1 MLSFQSGSEP
11 DADSSSASNAYKLSG
26 NVATNRTWRKP
37 FPASFTLGRYNGCA
51 YTHPSTGRMK
61 RLPNCPAFTLA
72 GVSRVSFGYSPV
84 RALSLGYVKTVAWGA
99 GG

>member
-11 DADSSSASNAYKLSG
+11 DADSSSASNAYNLSCD
-26 NVATNRTWRKP
+26 VATNRTLRKP
-37 FPASFTLGRYNGCA
+37 FPAIFTLGRYNGRT
-51 YTHPSTGRMK
+51 YTDPSTGRIK
-61 RLPNCPAFTLA
+61 PLPNCPDFTLA